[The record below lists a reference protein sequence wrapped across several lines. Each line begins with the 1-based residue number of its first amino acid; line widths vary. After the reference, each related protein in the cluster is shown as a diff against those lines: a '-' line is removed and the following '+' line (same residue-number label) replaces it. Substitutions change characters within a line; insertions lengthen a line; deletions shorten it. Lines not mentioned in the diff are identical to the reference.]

1 MPSEQDSDARFEE
14 ILEDT
19 QLPVRAYIAGM
30 GVSPDDV
37 DDVTQ
42 DVYVAFY
49 KQKGTLPPD
58 TTPVQWLKGIAKNL
72 CLEHFRRS
80 KRYGERFTALAEILE
95 QLPDSQEVS
104 AGDDSYRDAL
114 LHCFSKL
121 SDRHRELVNLRFRK
135 NLPAK
140 TIAERVKST
149 EQAVRVILFRV
160 RKALK
165 DCITREVAKGA
176 AG

>member
-1 MPSEQDSDARFEE
+1 MPSDGDFEARFEE
-14 ILEDT
+14 ILEET
-19 QLPVRAYIAGM
+19 QLAVRAYIAGM

-42 DVYVAFY
+42 DVYVEFY
-49 KQKGTLPPD
+49 REEGKLPPD
-58 TTPVQWLKGIAKNL
+58 TTAVQWLKGIARNL
-72 CLEHFRRS
+72 CFAHFKKAKRHSEHFA
-80 KRYGERFTALAEILE
+80 ALAEILE
-95 QLPDSQEVS
+95 QLPEPQETP
-104 AGDDSYRDAL
+104 AGGDSYRDAL
-114 LHCFSKL
+114 LHCLSKL

-165 DCITREVAKGA
+165 ECISREVARE

>member
-1 MPSEQDSDARFEE
+1 
-14 ILEDT
+14 
-19 QLPVRAYIAGM
+19 
-30 GVSPDDV
+30 
-37 DDVTQ
+37 
-42 DVYVAFY
+42 VYVAFY
-49 KQKGTLPPD
+49 RQEAQLPPD
-58 TTPVQWLKGIAKNL
+58 TTAAQWLKGIARNL
-72 CLEHFRRS
+72 CLEHFRKS
-80 KRYGERFTALAEILE
+80 KRYGEHFTALAEILE
-95 QLPDSQEVS
+95 QLPDPDETS
-104 AGDDSYRDAL
+104 AGGDSYRDAL
-114 LHCFSKL
+114 LHCLSKL

-140 TIAERVKST
+140 TIAERIKST

>member
-1 MPSEQDSDARFEE
+1 MPENHDFDARFEE
-14 ILEDT
+14 ILEET

-49 KQKGTLPPD
+49 KQKGELPAD
-58 TTPVQWLKGIAKNL
+58 ATPVQWLKGIARNL
-72 CLEHFRRS
+72 CLEHFRKS
-80 KRYGERFTALAEILE
+80 TRYGERFTALAEILE
-95 QLPDSQEVS
+95 QLPDSEESPVG
-104 AGDDSYRDAL
+104 GDSFRDAL
-114 LHCFSKL
+114 LHCL
-121 SDRHRELVNLRFRK
+121 SELSERHRELVNLRFRK

-149 EQAVRVILFRV
+149 EQSVRVILFRV

-165 DCITREVAKGA
+165 ECITREVAKGA